1 MTERERVTHNDDFK
15 WNVERERVERDID
28 YSELMIFC
36 LERERESMRE
46 NEREI
51 YTAAFPEL
59 TDLCCNY
66 LVRWISPQTQT
77 IINTNR
83 KINTKLREF

>member
-1 MTERERVTHNDDFK
+1 MISIGMLR
-15 WNVERERVERDID
+15 ERERVERDID

-36 LERERESMRE
+36 LERESVRE

-83 KINTKLREF
+83 KINTKLRKF

>member
-36 LERERESMRE
+36 LERERERMRE
-46 NEREI
+46 RS
-51 YTAAFPEL
+51 TL
-59 TDLCCNY
+59 QHS
-66 LVRWISPQTQT
+66 RS
-77 IINTNR
+77 
-83 KINTKLREF
+83 